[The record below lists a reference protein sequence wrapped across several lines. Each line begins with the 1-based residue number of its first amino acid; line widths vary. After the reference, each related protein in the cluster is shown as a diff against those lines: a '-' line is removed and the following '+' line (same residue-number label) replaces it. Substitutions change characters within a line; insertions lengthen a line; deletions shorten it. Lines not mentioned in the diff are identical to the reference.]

1 MTIGEKIKTER
12 LRKKLTQS
20 EIAGDRIT
28 RNMLSAIESGTH
40 KVTSIRKVGGD
51 VQIEGTFDLVMEDN
65 YGDIK
70 KNVKGKYRITTEAYY
85 TEGEY

>member
-1 MTIGEKIKTER
+1 MQINTINTYLQKNVRFLCTSSGKDEFYYV
-12 LRKKLTQS
+12 
-20 EIAGDRIT
+20 
-28 RNMLSAIESGTH
+28 ESGTH
-40 KVTSIRKVGGD
+40 KVTSIRKVDGG
-51 VQIEGTFDLVMEDN
+51 VEIEGTFDLVMEDN

>member
-1 MTIGEKIKTER
+1 MQINTINTYLQKNVRFLCASSGKDEFYYV
-12 LRKKLTQS
+12 
-20 EIAGDRIT
+20 
-28 RNMLSAIESGTH
+28 ESGTH

-51 VQIEGTFDLVMEDN
+51 VQIEGTFDLVMEEN
-65 YGDIK
+65 SSYET